1 MKNSYL
7 KRSAALVLALLMTL
21 LCFVGC
27 SSMGKTMMKLEDAEL
42 SVNMFQLFLS
52 RTKGTLA
59 SSYSYGSA
67 ALKDSFWDTVMNAD
81 GTTYNQYYTDLV
93 LQNAKTYLEAL
104 YLFEQRG
111 LKLPDSY
118 IEEIDAKME
127 QLIEQDAN
135 GSKAELNEMLA
146 EYGANDKIL
155 RESYILE
162 AKMQYLA
169 DEIYGADGSLIGENL
184 VEDYYQ
190 NTYARFKQVF
200 LYTYDFVYETD
211 EYGEDIYY
219 TDGGRIAYDTAA
231 NKRTDNDGKV
241 VHDANGDVIYITKN
255 EKGET
260 RIAYDTKNGTRKNKS
275 AEDGSALVSD
285 LTGERLQTVIDEANQ
300 INEKV
305 KEGDFAAFEKL
316 VAQYSLDEGMEKY
329 PNGYYLTAQTDY
341 DSPEVVEKLFEL
353 EIGQSAMVTSDYGIH
368 IIMRYELEDEGYT
381 LSENE
386 DFFISTT
393 TGGYVFMN
401 DLKNQLLV
409 QYLAT
414 FESMIVIDEAL
425 LAEADIKRVGAN
437 FYY

>member
-1 MKNSYL
+1 MKKSYL
-7 KRSAALVLALLMTL
+7 KRSMAFLLALLMSVF
-21 LCFVGC
+21 CFVGC
-27 SSMGKTMMKLEDAEL
+27 SSMGKTMMKLEDAKL

-59 SSYSYGSA
+59 SSYSYGSK
-67 ALKDSFWDTVMNAD
+67 ALKDSFWDTVMSTD
-81 GTTYNQYYTDLV
+81 GATYNRYYTDLV
-93 LQNAKTYLEAL
+93 LNNAKTYLEAL
-104 YLFEQRG
+104 YVFDQKG
-111 LKLPDSY
+111 LELPDSY
-118 IEEIDAKME
+118 IEEIDTKLE

-135 GSKAELNEMLA
+135 GSKAELNELLA
-146 EYGANDKIL
+146 EFGANYKIL
-155 RESYILE
+155 REAYILE
-162 AKMQYLA
+162 AKFRYLA
-169 DEIYGADGSLIGENL
+169 DHMYGADGSLIAENL
-184 VEDYYQ
+184 IEDYYQ
-190 NTYARFKQVF
+190 STYARFKQVF

-219 TDGGRIAYDTAA
+219 TDGGRIAYDTTA

-241 VHDANGDVIYITKN
+241 VHDANGDVIYITRN

-260 RIAYDTKNGTRKNKS
+260 RIAYDTKNGTRKHKN

-285 LTGERLQTVIDEANQ
+285 LTGERLQEVIDQANL

-305 KEGDFAAFEKL
+305 KEGDFAAFEEL
-316 VAQYSLDEGMEKY
+316 VAQYSLDEGMKKY
-329 PNGYYLTAQTDY
+329 PNGYYLTAQTEY

-353 EIGQSAMVTSDYGIH
+353 EVGQSATVKSDYGIH
-368 IIMRYELEDEGYT
+368 IIMRYELEEEGYT

-401 DLKNQLLV
+401 DLKNYLLTE
-409 QYLAT
+409 YLAT
-414 FESMIVIDEAL
+414 FESMIVIDEAV
-425 LAEADIKRVGAN
+425 LAEADMKSIGAN